1 MVRVCER
8 WFWYKRYTRR
18 EDRRP
23 YATHRTALREH
34 DGRERSSPC
43 CQGSH
48 YHFLFFAD
56 SILSG
61 CWSGRKGS
69 FRFLPIA
76 LPAMSVCMVY
86 HTSRSVSTP
95 SASSTLESIIAM
107 LDSVLQDLC
116 PRILWFWMPWMPFS
130 FKYFCVFLMRSWSL
144 FARSTACARPQSK
157 EIECNARSVCGR
169 F

>member
-1 MVRVCER
+1 MRLRFEMVRVCER

-23 YATHRTALREH
+23 YATHRTAL
-34 DGRERSSPC
+34 STTA
-43 CQGSH
+43 QGSH

-86 HTSRSVSTP
+86 HTRSVSTP
-95 SASSTLESIIAM
+95 SAFSAIAI
-107 LDSVLQDLC
+107 
-116 PRILWFWMPWMPFS
+116 RIWFWMPWMPFS

-144 FARSTACARPQSK
+144 FARSTACAQKQGDRV
-157 EIECNARSVCGR
+157 CMSVCGR